1 MTKYC
6 DVHGAVEASND
17 QTICGILF
25 GGNAMCR
32 TFLKPTPE
40 ELVKRAMAT
49 PQVGQVQ
56 PNSTP
61 NTRDEEGKA
70 MRQGAFLAAYG
81 KTGRLSKAAAIAE
94 VDRTTHYN
102 WLKDPE
108 YSRAFENAKRLA
120 FHTLADE
127 AWRRAMGEDCAQAS
141 DRLMIK
147 LLESLG
153 PGAGHPEYGPAVKHE
168 HSTAPGRPMEVN
180 VSASEQL
187 HSRIASLVAGSTE
200 AKTS

>member
-6 DVHGAVEASND
+6 DVHGAVEVPEGVFACTVDLGGSPCGTQLKAS
-17 QTICGILF
+17 
-25 GGNAMCR
+25 
-32 TFLKPTPE
+32 PE
-40 ELVKRAMAT
+40 ELVGRRL
-49 PQVGQVQ
+49 PLSNQLE
-56 PNSTP
+56 STP
-61 NTRDEEGKA
+61 NTRDESTA

-81 KTGRLSKAAAIAE
+81 KTGRIGKASAIAE
-94 VDRTTHYN
+94 VDRTTHYL
-102 WLKDPE
+102 WLRTDPE
-108 YSRAFENAKRLA
+108 YSRAFENAKKLA

-168 HSTAPGRPMEVN
+168 HSGPQGKPIDVN
-180 VSASEQL
+180 ISATEQL
-187 HSRIASLVAGSTE
+187 HSRIASLVTGAAETPG
-200 AKTS
+200 A